1 MAYEIQPFRLL
12 DANATNATGYEG
24 GMGNP
29 NDYEY
34 YVDPATRT
42 VKRRAKQGLASF
54 AGLTPSAPTG
64 SGSGGFEQAP
74 SSGGA
79 GYGTG
84 RGEGPSLGAQQA
96 ALNAMSIGGKMSQVP
111 GLIGLLGYG
120 VQALGRG
127 AADQQLGYIG
137 DNLGLLDSGPVADTG
152 MYTVSDQS
160 GNVFN
165 VSNAQ
170 SIQDQNVA
178 NFGISGFDTSL
189 GGYTGMSTENNN
201 AGTSGSP
208 LGGSEWGGGGYSGG
222 GYDGSAVGGGYS
234 DGSDGGYW

>member
-1 MAYEIQPFRLL
+1 MAAYNIQPFQLL
-12 DANATNATGYEG
+12 QPQSPNTNPAVGYENG
-24 GMGNP
+24 IGNP

-34 YVDPATRT
+34 YVDPQTRT
-42 VKRRAKQGLASF
+42 VKRRAKRGLAAF
-54 AGLTPSAPTG
+54 AGLTPGAPA
-64 SGSGGFEQAP
+64 SSGGDGGFTAAP
-74 SSGGA
+74 SSSSGW
-79 GYGTG
+79 GTG

-120 VQALGRG
+120 VQALGRS
-127 AADQQLGYIG
+127 AADEQLGYIG
-137 DNLGLLDSGPVADTG
+137 DNLGLLDDGPVADTG

-165 VSNAQ
+165 LSNSQ

-189 GGYTGMSTENNN
+189 GG
-201 AGTSGSP
+201 
-208 LGGSEWGGGGYSGG
+208 GGYSDSPGTM
-222 GYDGSAVGGGYS
+222 GGYS